1 MKIVSIVLLSMVFI
15 AGLFLVSCQKEE
27 PAQQKEGAVQS
38 GGYGEKAGEIVEQAK
53 DTVAG
58 YGQQAGEAVEQAK
71 DTVAGYGQQ
80 AGEAVEQVKET
91 AGGYGKQADDLIKG
105 FGK

>member
-58 YGQQAGEAVEQAK
+58 YGQQAGEAVEQ
-71 DTVAGYGQQ
+71 
-80 AGEAVEQVKET
+80 VKET